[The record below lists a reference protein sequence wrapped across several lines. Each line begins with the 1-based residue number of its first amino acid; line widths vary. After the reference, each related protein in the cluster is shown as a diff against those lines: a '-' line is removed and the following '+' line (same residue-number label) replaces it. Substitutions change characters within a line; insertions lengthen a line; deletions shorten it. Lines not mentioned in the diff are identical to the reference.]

1 MVVRS
6 TVPQSIFFTS
16 SQLKK
21 ETTSSANFSI
31 KKKRNDEQQNLLR
44 YIPSGTARGMGIFFL
59 IKRILS
65 TKILKSY
72 TAQNLFVCL
81 DPVDRVFMMGGKIF
95 IRSFKT
101 IAAKESPRSR

>member
-44 YIPSGTARGMGIFFL
+44 YIPSGTARGMGIFFAFARRREEKPYFGL
-59 IKRILS
+59 IRTQV
-65 TKILKSY
+65 TKSVENRKDRLLKKDNEN
-72 TAQNLFVCL
+72 TAAI
-81 DPVDRVFMMGGKIF
+81 IF
-95 IRSFKT
+95 
-101 IAAKESPRSR
+101 E

>member
-44 YIPSGTARGMGIFFL
+44 YIPSGTARGMGIFFAL
-59 IKRILS
+59 PCLYRTNNIK
-65 TKILKSY
+65 K
-72 TAQNLFVCL
+72 NLTS
-81 DPVDRVFMMGGKIF
+81 GF
-95 IRSFKT
+95 IK
-101 IAAKESPRSR
+101 K

>member
-44 YIPSGTARGMGIFFL
+44 YIPSGTARGMGIFYADHDRDLHADHL
-59 IKRILS
+59 IILFAHDLRINLRENFFAQ
-65 TKILKSY
+65 
-72 TAQNLFVCL
+72 AQNGL
-81 DPVDRVFMMGGKIF
+81 
-95 IRSFKT
+95 
-101 IAAKESPRSR
+101 

>member
-31 KKKRNDEQQNLLR
+31 KKKRNNEQQNLLR
-44 YIPSGTARGMGIFFL
+44 YIPSGTARGMGIFFKNADGSSHL
-59 IKRILS
+59 HR
-65 TKILKSY
+65 
-72 TAQNLFVCL
+72 LFN
-81 DPVDRVFMMGGKIF
+81 P
-95 IRSFKT
+95 
-101 IAAKESPRSR
+101 

>member
-44 YIPSGTARGMGIFFL
+44 YIPSGTARGMGIFFVDFVVL
-59 IKRILS
+59 INN
-65 TKILKSY
+65 LK
-72 TAQNLFVCL
+72 Q
-81 DPVDRVFMMGGKIF
+81 
-95 IRSFKT
+95 
-101 IAAKESPRSR
+101 AK

>member
-44 YIPSGTARGMGIFFL
+44 YIPSGTARGMGIFF
-59 IKRILS
+59 
-65 TKILKSY
+65 
-72 TAQNLFVCL
+72 V
-81 DPVDRVFMMGGKIF
+81 
-95 IRSFKT
+95 
-101 IAAKESPRSR
+101 

>member
-44 YIPSGTARGMGIFFL
+44 YIPSGTARGMGIFFGHIEL
-59 IKRILS
+59 CHGKKR
-65 TKILKSY
+65 
-72 TAQNLFVCL
+72 
-81 DPVDRVFMMGGKIF
+81 
-95 IRSFKT
+95 
-101 IAAKESPRSR
+101 AK

>member
-44 YIPSGTARGMGIFFL
+44 YIPSGTARGMGIF
-59 IKRILS
+59 
-65 TKILKSY
+65 Y
-72 TAQNLFVCL
+72 ALFVCDINTFFL
-81 DPVDRVFMMGGKIF
+81 FDDRVLQ
-95 IRSFKT
+95 R
-101 IAAKESPRSR
+101 